1 MVLGTWLCPLEHAE
15 TRLSPSVIH
24 FLLEAR
30 VCSEAHT
37 LGPPDEVWEP
47 WKCLHEARCLKTLLR
62 WYSGPLCILAR
73 SEGTSDKDNT
83 ILRNKIPNC
92 QLPCSSHW
100 QQSFFFQCAEWEQ
113 GTLCQPLPGLKR
125 DAHCTLLALRLANA

>member
-15 TRLSPSVIH
+15 TRLSPNIIH
-24 FLLEAR
+24 FLLETR

-47 WKCLHEARCLKTLLR
+47 WKCLHEAHRLKTLLR
-62 WYSGPLCILAR
+62 WYSGPLCVLAR

-83 ILRNKIPNC
+83 ALKNKIPVSC
-92 QLPCSSHW
+92 HPLLTGSRD
-100 QQSFFFQCAEWEQ
+100 FFFSVQSGNKVHFVNPSPALREMFI
-113 GTLCQPLPGLKR
+113 
-125 DAHCTLLALRLANA
+125 AHCWLLG

>member
-15 TRLSPSVIH
+15 TCLSPSIIH
-24 FLLEAR
+24 FLLETR

-47 WKCLHEARCLKTLLR
+47 WKCLHEAHRLKTLLR
-62 WYSGPLCILAR
+62 WYSGPLCVLAR

-83 ILRNKIPNC
+83 ALRNKIPNC
-92 QLPCSSHW
+92 QLPPSSRW
-100 QQSFFFQCAEWEQ
+100 QQRFFFSAQSGSKAHFVNPSPALREM
-113 GTLCQPLPGLKR
+113 LI
-125 DAHCTLLALRLANA
+125 AHCWLLG